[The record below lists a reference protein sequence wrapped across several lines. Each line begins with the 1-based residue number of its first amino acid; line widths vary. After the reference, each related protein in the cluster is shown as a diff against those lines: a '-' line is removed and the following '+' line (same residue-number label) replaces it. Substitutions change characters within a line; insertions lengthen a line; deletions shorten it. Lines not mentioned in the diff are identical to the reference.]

1 MLPGETAPEVSRMHS
16 RGDGPARRSS
26 AGGSNTRPKSVPAET
41 PRPAWNR
48 SSSSSDR
55 PTARCHPTA
64 RSTSRSSS
72 GRSSRCPRAIRLE
85 ASVWRAITLL
95 DRPRTRPAGAAIVDA
110 LAVDLS
116 VRRQSLGETGTFW
129 RLLLALHVGRAGYV
143 SLAER
148 LLAPLLESL
157 NESETTRDRAYQILD
172 AVSGGGG
179 ADLRLYRQA
188 LLMMYQQSDESS
200 DLTERLAIVSALANI
215 NSRLGSYSQALR
227 FGVEELELRLVLFH
241 ADHVDTLAVRGKS
254 PIGLGGRATSRRR
267 WPCSRRCCPTRSG
280 CSAPTT
286 PTPSP
291 PGATSPIGPA
301 RRVAPKRPWPCSRR
315 CCPTK
320 SGCSAPTTPKPSRPA
335 RSSTSYER
343 RPPRLLKVKPKQIPA
358 GLPVRGGGGRS
369 RPPMTIPGSDRI
381 GVGTGVCGTKR
392 WTGAS
397 RN

>member
-1 MLPGETAPEVSRMHS
+1 
-16 RGDGPARRSS
+16 
-26 AGGSNTRPKSVPAET
+26 
-41 PRPAWNR
+41 
-48 SSSSSDR
+48 
-55 PTARCHPTA
+55 
-64 RSTSRSSS
+64 
-72 GRSSRCPRAIRLE
+72 
-85 ASVWRAITLL
+85 
-95 DRPRTRPAGAAIVDA
+95 VDA

-241 ADHVDTLAVRGKS
+241 ADHVDTLAVRGNVAYWTGRTGDLQKALALFEALL
-254 PIGLGGRATSRRR
+254 PDQVRVLGPDHPNTLATRSDVAHWTGETGSAEEALALFEALLSDEVRVLGPDHPEALATREIIDILRATS
-267 WPCSRRCCPTRSG
+267 TT
-280 CSAPTT
+280 SA
-286 PTPSP
+286 
-291 PGATSPIGPA
+291 
-301 RRVAPKRPWPCSRR
+301 
-315 CCPTK
+315 
-320 SGCSAPTTPKPSRPA
+320 
-335 RSSTSYER
+335 
-343 RPPRLLKVKPKQIPA
+343 
-358 GLPVRGGGGRS
+358 
-369 RPPMTIPGSDRI
+369 
-381 GVGTGVCGTKR
+381 
-392 WTGAS
+392 
-397 RN
+397 